1 MSLTSPAIYH
11 GPRFP
16 GDLFRRGDVRCWCAF
31 EGIVAIAL
39 LLGGGLVALQ
49 AAALAT
55 GFPFA
60 LVRLAMCRSTWKGP
74 RACKP

>member
-49 AAALAT
+49 TAALA
-55 GFPFA
+55 FA
-60 LVRLAMCRSTWKGP
+60 LVLLAMCRSTWKGP